1 MYTEVFPAGADNTS
15 GELVVFKKLQLN
27 EQTSNNT
34 QEIWRRHYLNG
45 MFRSDNNWPR
55 LLICLVC

>member
-34 QEIWRRHYLNG
+34 QRYG
-45 MFRSDNNWPR
+45 GATT
-55 LLICLVC
+55 